1 MIPLHLATV
10 SSSISPANV
19 EPGGIAERSLN
30 LWLPCTKAK
39 RLRGF
44 FPGNARPAT
53 GFIEV
58 VDRGVLSVQPPIA
71 RR

>member
-10 SSSISPANV
+10 SSSIGPGNV
-19 EPGGIAERSLN
+19 EPGGIAEPSLN
-30 LWLPCTKAK
+30 LWLPCPKAK
-39 RLRGF
+39 QLRGPF
-44 FPGNARPAT
+44 LATAWPAT

-58 VDRGVLSVQPPIA
+58 VDRGVQSVQPPIA